1 MSELYGDN
9 TVVTDKT
16 ESFFDGFYWNTA
28 VEYIQAKS
36 TNKKAAYYKDLIN
49 VTSFVINNVPPQLLT
64 SPMNDM
70 KLTQEE
76 HKINNELTHFSLDS
90 LSMPIIDGGQDNPS
104 FSRGWGFWSD
114 GVAIITLVEK

>member
-1 MSELYGDN
+1 MSSDTFHPSKLIPLNPPREIN
-9 TVVTDKT
+9 
-16 ESFFDGFYWNTA
+16 WNTISN
-28 VEYIQAKS
+28 VVLY
-36 TNKKAAYYKDLIN
+36 

-90 LSMPIIDGGQDNPS
+90 LSMPIIDGGQDDPS